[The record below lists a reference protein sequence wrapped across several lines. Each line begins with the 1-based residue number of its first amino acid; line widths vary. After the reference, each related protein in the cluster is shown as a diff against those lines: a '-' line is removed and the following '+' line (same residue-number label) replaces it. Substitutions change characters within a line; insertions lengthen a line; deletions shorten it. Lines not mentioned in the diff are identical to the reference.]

1 MYICTLYL
9 SLFISWCKR
18 KKNIRGEGIP
28 ITLKK
33 CNSLEGD
40 LKKNVLSN
48 LTYWVD
54 CDSNWYYVSLHRNLV
69 CKSTGISQWRN
80 IPGRF
85 VIIVPFLIVGSENW
99 RQFNNHNFIR
109 YYQKKKFDDINEF
122 KIVCNPSDTL
132 DVMTKFT
139 WDSFV
144 ENMILFIK
152 NVIKM

>member
-1 MYICTLYL
+1 
-9 SLFISWCKR
+9 
-18 KKNIRGEGIP
+18 
-28 ITLKK
+28 
-33 CNSLEGD
+33 
-40 LKKNVLSN
+40 
-48 LTYWVD
+48 VD

-69 CKSTGISQWRN
+69 CKSTGISQWSN

-99 RQFNNHNFIR
+99 RQFNNHDFIR
-109 YYQKKKFDDINEF
+109 DYQKKKFDDINEF

-144 ENMILFIK
+144 ENMI
-152 NVIKM
+152 

>member
-1 MYICTLYL
+1 MLYWNIHVHL
-9 SLFISWCKR
+9 YFYNYHCLFRDVREKKISEAK
-18 KKNIRGEGIP
+18 EF
-28 ITLKK
+28 LLL
-33 CNSLEGD
+33 SLEGD

-69 CKSTGISQWRN
+69 CKSTGISQWSN

-99 RQFNNHNFIR
+99 RQFNNHDFIR
-109 YYQKKKFDDINEF
+109 DYQKKKFDDINEF

-144 ENMILFIK
+144 ENMI
-152 NVIKM
+152 